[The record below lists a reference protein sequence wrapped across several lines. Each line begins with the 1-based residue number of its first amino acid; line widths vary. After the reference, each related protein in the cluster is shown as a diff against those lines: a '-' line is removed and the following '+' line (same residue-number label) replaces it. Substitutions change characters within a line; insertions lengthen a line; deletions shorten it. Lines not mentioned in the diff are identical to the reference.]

1 MEYIKN
7 TLEFQIIEPTVV
19 TFGKFDGLHRG
30 HELLMQEV
38 VRYGKLFHLK
48 TVAFTFDIPPKNK
61 IENVSGKVLT
71 TNEEKQHIFE
81 VAGIDYLLECPFT
94 KEVMCMEPKAFIEWI
109 GKSLNMKCVVIGTD
123 FCFGHKRTGN
133 FHTLQMY
140 ESEFGYKTIVVSKI
154 QEDNRDISSTFIREE
169 IAKGNIRKAN
179 RLLGYAYFVKSYVV
193 HGNKIGRTIGIPT
206 INMELPTEKLL
217 PPNGVYVTRVIIGN
231 DSYIGV
237 TNVGSKPTVSDLG
250 NIVVETHIV
259 EFSRDIYNQIVV
271 VEFLDYIR
279 SEKKFESLDALK
291 EQMKKDIAYAKRY
304 VIDLKINIQRRNG
317 WVRR

>member
-7 TLEFQIIEPTVV
+7 TLEFQITEPTVV
-19 TFGKFDGLHRG
+19 TLGKFDGLHRG
-30 HELLMQEV
+30 HELLMKEV
-38 VRYGKLFHLK
+38 MRYGKLINLK

-61 IENVSGKVLT
+61 IENISGKVLT

-81 VAGIDYLLECPFT
+81 VAGIDYLIECPFT
-94 KEVMCMEPKAFIEWI
+94 KEVMCMEPKTFIEWI
-109 GKSLNMKCVVIGTD
+109 CKSLNMKCVVVGTD
-123 FCFGHKRTGN
+123 FCFGHKRMGN

-140 ESEFGYKTIVVSKI
+140 EKEFGYKTIVVSKI

-206 INMELPTEKLL
+206 INMELPAEKLL
-217 PPNGVYVTRVIIGN
+217 PPNGVYVTRVIIGE

-259 EFSRDIYNQIVV
+259 EFSKNIYNQVVV

-291 EQMKKDIAYAKRY
+291 EQMKKDIVYAKRY
-304 VIDLKINIQRRNG
+304 VIDLKIK
-317 WVRR
+317 